1 MKTKRQRAAQS
12 LPYAFWD
19 TSAVLPLCAMQ
30 RQSAK
35 IRQASRT
42 YRLAVWWGTSVE
54 ATSGFHR
61 LKREGKLIDAE
72 VSQTIDRLNQL
83 RARWD
88 EIEPSE
94 SVREMAER
102 LLARH
107 KLRASDALQLAAA
120 LEWCGNHPRGRVF
133 VGCDGDLLNAAG
145 AEGFTCIRIS

>member
-1 MKTKRQRAAQS
+1 
-12 LPYAFWD
+12 
-19 TSAVLPLCAMQ
+19 MQ

-61 LKREGKLIDAE
+61 LKREGKLTDAE
-72 VSQTIDRLNQL
+72 VSQAIDRLNQL

-102 LLARH
+102 LLTRH
-107 KLRASDALQLAAA
+107 KLRRQTRCNWRRRWS
-120 LEWCGNHPRGRVF
+120 G
-133 VGCDGDLLNAAG
+133 AG
-145 AEGFTCIRIS
+145 TIREGECLWGAMATC